1 MFKDHKMATAAG
13 RVDEFVKD
21 YLIYR
26 GLSTTLKTL
35 EIELRNE
42 KEKGFRVDKIVEQLQ
57 LYVSTYD
64 LANLRDYWNF
74 LNNRLFSRLEQRYMS
89 SVRKLEVG
97 LLKYYLV
104 NAAQNNKQEKILEFF
119 ERMTEILQSQM
130 EFKEWFAFPFVRN
143 PRDNSHFA
151 TYFTVQWQ
159 DTFFLSLHNFLS
171 VILQAMPGPVLLNF
185 EAEHRQ
191 IKELQEENEKLKQ
204 QIKSLGENPD
214 LASKTMNRENY
225 LADRSHMDLVYD
237 FSSLGEDTA
246 IPETTTKSPKK
257 FPFTSSPLHLGKK
270 NEKPSP
276 LIKKK
281 DDQIKMSMMGT
292 KDSKSGKGSK
302 LLPVITR
309 QKKPVKINKAQNQE
323 PAVTGHV
330 TDAVAN
336 QNTAEVSSANH
347 KMKKLEEARLKR
359 KELLEGSSDK
369 TKSKEEKKPI
379 EGKQESSVVY
389 NRSVSESA
397 ADVAAMKSS
406 PRGTRRTVSKSVLET
421 KSSMYSS
428 VSKPSDTMSGTSGS
442 SDSMETVSPLATAT
456 IATMLGTSVP
466 NKAEEMQTF
475 PPAPA
480 VTEAEQPVTVST
492 EPKTLETIH
501 EKPFLL
507 LSQDEYSE
515 HRASVSYARF
525 SNSGQYVAS
534 VDVDGVVKVWT
545 WSPQA
550 NTAATVMS
558 KSAFLSL
565 EWASKSDRWLLLGN
579 RSGNIRLF
587 DVKEMK
593 SFYEAT
599 ADTSYPRIVTLCS
612 NPAAPVF
619 VCSATSGHAR
629 SGSTSSDGGHDNRN
643 GKLTVWDLKTMKS
656 DKTLPLE
663 SGPVCVNSCSFNHN
677 GQLLITGGADGVIRL
692 FDVSQQRCISH
703 WQAHDGDIRN
713 VLYSA
718 DYNSCYSL
726 GNDGKMTEWS
736 MHRTGQKLRDLPIH
750 QGAVPNFS
758 LLDAGASTKEVPVG
772 KLLALDS
779 DGHYLL
785 SCNDTSSEIY
795 RLIRDDPGLLYM
807 MDLRGHRSSL
817 ITTVDWSPNID
828 TKICLTG
835 YLDGKIIVSTLL
847 SQ

>member
-1 MFKDHKMATAAG
+1 MATAVG

-57 LYVSTYD
+57 NYVSSYD
-64 LANLRDYWNF
+64 LPNLRDYWNF
-74 LNNRLFSRLEQRYMS
+74 LNSRLFARLEQRYMS

-104 NAAQNNKQEKILEFF
+104 NASQNNKQDKILEFF
-119 ERMTEILQSQM
+119 DRMTEILQSQV

-143 PRDNSHFA
+143 PRENSHF
-151 TYFTVQWQ
+151 TMYFTVQWQ
-159 DTFFLSLHNFLS
+159 ETFFLSLHNFLS
-171 VILQAMPGPVLLNF
+171 VILQAMPGPVLLSF
-185 EAEHRQ
+185 EAEYRQ
-191 IKELQEENEKLKQ
+191 IRDLQDENDKLKV
-204 QIKSLGENPD
+204 QIKSLGEKPD
-214 LASKTMNRENY
+214 LTSKMTNRESY
-225 LADRSHMDLVYD
+225 LSDRSHMDLVYD

-257 FPFTSSPLHLGKK
+257 FPFTSSPLNLGKK
-270 NEKPSP
+270 NEKSSP
-276 LIKKK
+276 VQKKK
-281 DDQIKMSMMGT
+281 DDPIKMSMMGN
-292 KDSKSGKGSK
+292 KDSKSSKGTK

-309 QKKPVKINKAQNQE
+309 QRKPPVKGNKVQSLE
-323 PAVTGHV
+323 PGAVSHV
-330 TDAVAN
+330 TD
-336 QNTAEVSSANH
+336 TSANH
-347 KMKKLEEARLKR
+347 NTVEMSPANQKMKKIEDAKQKR
-359 KELLEGSSDK
+359 KELFEAS
-369 TKSKEEKKPI
+369 TKVKEEKKPP
-379 EGKQESSVVY
+379 EVKQDISTGY
-389 NRSVSESA
+389 NRSLSESGV
-397 ADVAAMKSS
+397 DTLTSKYS

-421 KSSMYSS
+421 KSSMYS
-428 VSKPSDTMSGTSGS
+428 GTSGT

-456 IATMLGTSVP
+456 LATMLGTGGPS
-466 NKAEEMQTF
+466 KAEEMQTF
-475 PPAPA
+475 PLTSS
-480 VTEAEQPVTVST
+480 VTEPEQPATSNT
-492 EPKTLETIH
+492 ETKTLETIH

-515 HRASVSYARF
+515 HRASISYARF

-534 VDVDGVVKVWT
+534 VDVDGVVKVWS
-545 WSPQA
+545 WSPKA
-550 NTAATVMS
+550 VTAATVMS

-579 RSGNIRLF
+579 KSGNIRLF

-599 ADTSYPRIVTLCS
+599 ADASYPRIVTLCS
-612 NPAAPVF
+612 NPASPMF
-619 VCSATSGHAR
+619 VCSATSGHPR
-629 SGSTSSDGGHDNRN
+629 SSSFSSDIGPSHDSRA
-643 GKLTVWDLKTMKS
+643 GKLTVWDLKTMKT

-663 SGPVCVNSCSFNHN
+663 PGSACINSCSFNHN
-677 GQLLITGGADGVIRL
+677 GQLLITGGADGMIRL
-692 FDVSQQRCISH
+692 FDVSQEKCISQ
-703 WQAHDGDIRN
+703 WQAHHSDIRN
-713 VLYSA
+713 IQYSA

-726 GNDGKMTEWS
+726 GNDGKMSEWS
-736 MHRTGQKLRDLPIH
+736 MHKTGLKLRDLPLH

-758 LLDAGASTKEVPVG
+758 QLESGNTKEVPVG

-779 DGHYLL
+779 DGHYLM
-785 SCNDTSSEIY
+785 SCNDTSAEIY
-795 RLIRDDPGLLYM
+795 RLIKEDPGLLYM